1 MTNETRIL
9 GAQILGARIL
19 GVVLA
24 GGQSRRMGSIDKTL
38 MPLCG
43 VPMVTRVLDRLRP
56 QVDATIVNTNAEVS
70 QFSHLGVPV
79 LGDTVT
85 GYAGPLAGILTAME
99 YAEQN
104 GFQHVCSVAAD
115 TPFFPSDF
123 VTKLTDAGKQDIVL
137 AGSGGFRQPT
147 FGLWS
152 VGLLGPLREFLTQG
166 EERKIMRFVQKH
178 QWSLVEFDI
187 NQSDG
192 ADPFFNVNTP
202 DDMKLAEQYLSNG
215 ETEHA

>member
-9 GAQILGARIL
+9 GSRILGGQIL

-56 QVDATIVNTNAEVS
+56 QVDATIVNTNAEAN
-70 QFSHLGVPV
+70 QFSYLGVPV
-79 LGDTVT
+79 LGDTVA

-99 YAEQN
+99 YGEQN

-123 VTKLTDAGKQDIVL
+123 VKKLTDAGKRDIVL

-152 VGLLGPLREFLTQG
+152 VELSDPLRDFLTQG
-166 EERKIMRFVQKH
+166 EERKIMRFVQMH
-178 QWSLVEFDI
+178 NWSLVEFDI
-187 NQSDG
+187 GLNDG

-202 DDMKLAEQYLSNG
+202 DDMKLAEQYLNDG
-215 ETEHA
+215 EAEHA